1 MASLVESSDTLFG
14 DYFFPKPH
22 DENYELKLNCS
33 SMDEELNQFVTDA
46 REIVEKLY
54 RDLEQ
59 LRSARS
65 LGRQRR
71 ELAARIFRR
80 VHTLKGSAGSLGLKA
95 VSQIAHDFEG
105 VLDGVRLGRV
115 EITDSVLDLFEDGTD
130 AIARALESG
139 PNAETSPGAATVI
152 RQMAAL
158 AGESKKQGTI
168 AGTLRSALP
177 PEIARSLS
185 EYDLQHTR
193 EAVRE
198 GAKLFVVSA
207 AFAIESFDLNF
218 RELTK
223 LLGQSGEIISTGPG
237 EPATAQEIN
246 FRLLYAA
253 ELLPADVLHQA
264 EALGR
269 IEISEIET
277 DSAATETNVST
288 GAFPA
293 PTQPPDIAE
302 TVRVDLRQL
311 DDLISSA
318 SELFRYTA
326 NALQSLSA
334 SDKLPLETATR
345 HLRRRFVELEE
356 RLIKLRLVPAG
367 EVLSR
372 AAARGGRIAA
382 RRLGKHIEFEIVGGD
397 AGIDK
402 SLADT
407 IADPL
412 LHLVRNAVTHGIESA
427 EERAAVGKNPVGR
440 IKLAAFNEGS
450 RIHLTVT
457 DDGRGIDWK
466 RVAAAAAAHG
476 IASNASELS
485 TDQCLRLIFRP
496 GFSTTTTV
504 SELSGRGIGL
514 DVVDRAMEQA
524 GGEVRVAT
532 QLGAGTTFAM
542 IMPATLALV
551 QCLLVQ
557 SGDQLYAI
565 ESAGVRGEPGPEV
578 DPASDINRVDWQG
591 ESLPLLHLRQLLGE
605 DDRSSTAGTMVVW
618 QARNNGDGVA
628 SNNSVNRYAL
638 VVDSARGHHETLVRS
653 LGRHAARWRGVCGA
667 AELLDGNVALV
678 LDIEELIKNAQAG
691 PG

>member
-1 MASLVESSDTLFG
+1 M
-14 DYFFPKPH
+14 H
-22 DENYELKLNCS
+22 
-33 SMDEELNQFVTDA
+33 EEQNEFIADA

-59 LRSARS
+59 LRSARTQ
-65 LGRQRR
+65 GRQRR

-80 VHTLKGSAGSLGLKA
+80 VHTLKGSAGSLGLKS

-115 EITDSVLDLFEDGTD
+115 EINDAVLDLFEDGTD

-139 PNAETSPGAATVI
+139 PNQETSPGATAVI
-152 RQMAAL
+152 RRLAAL
-158 AGESKKQGTI
+158 AAPSKKEGTI
-168 AGTLRSALP
+168 ASSLRSALP
-177 PEIARSLS
+177 PEVARSLS

-198 GAKLFVVSA
+198 GATLFVVSA
-207 AFAIESFDLNF
+207 GFAIETFDQNF
-218 RELTK
+218 RELAK

-237 EPATAQEIN
+237 EPPTADEIN

-253 ELLPADVLHQA
+253 ELVSGEILRQA

-269 IEISEIET
+269 IEIKEIKIESFASGAKV
-277 DSAATETNVST
+277 SAAVFS
-288 GAFPA
+288 ARAPA
-293 PTQPPDIAE
+293 PDIGE

-311 DDLISSA
+311 DELISGA
-318 SELFRYTA
+318 SELFRYTS
-326 NALQSLSA
+326 NALLSLSA
-334 SDKLPLETATR
+334 SDKLPFETATR

-356 RLIKLRLVPAG
+356 RLLKLRLVPAG
-367 EVLSR
+367 EVFGR

-382 RRLGKHIEFEIVGGD
+382 RRLGKQVEFEIVGGD
-397 AGIDK
+397 VGIDK

-412 LHLVRNAVTHGIESA
+412 LHLVRNAVTHGIEIPA
-427 EERAAVGKNPVGR
+427 EREAAGKSAVGHV
-440 IKLAAFNEGS
+440 KLAAFNEGS
-450 RIHLTVT
+450 RIHITVS
-457 DDGRGIDWK
+457 DDGRGIEWD
-466 RVAAAAAAHG
+466 RIVAAAAAHG

-485 TDQCLRLIFRP
+485 ADQCLRLIFRP
-496 GFSTTTTV
+496 GFSTASNL

-532 QLGAGTTFAM
+532 ELGAGTTFAM

-557 SGDQLYAI
+557 SGGQLYAI
-565 ESAGVRGEPGPEV
+565 ESASVSEGKLT
-578 DPASDINRVDWQG
+578 DASPPDKGGDHVDWQG
-591 ESLPLLHLRQLLGE
+591 EALPLLRLSTLLGHTGVPN
-605 DDRSSTAGTMVVW
+605 TAGTMILW
-618 QARNNGDGVA
+618 QAQNNAPAVTANKAKNGGK
-628 SNNSVNRYAL
+628 SRYAL
-638 VVDSARGHHETLVRS
+638 VVDSVKGHQETLVRS
-653 LGRHAARWRGVCGA
+653 LGQHAARWAGVCGA
-667 AELLDGNVALV
+667 AEMFDGNVALV
-678 LDIEELIKNAQAG
+678 LDIEELIKSAQENVGHSGSAVG
-691 PG
+691 TISV